1 MGTWY
6 DGVEANRA
14 GSCCTKSHSTNTTT
28 VERMKISAFPTLL
41 LLIATAAIGFLA
53 YHIAKSNTDPNDILV
68 GVGTG
73 VSVLLS
79 LGCVLGVSLEDG
91 RMNVN
96 MKAWSITAFI
106 IVVVINLCFAF
117 FGVTM
122 PYYVIVLA
130 LTLVIHLWVVWKL
143 SIIKNV

>member
-1 MGTWY
+1 
-6 DGVEANRA
+6 
-14 GSCCTKSHSTNTTT
+14 
-28 VERMKISAFPTLL
+28 MKISAFPTLL
-41 LLIATAAIGFLA
+41 LLIVAAAIGYLA
-53 YHIAKSNTDPNDILV
+53 YHLAGSKADPNDIVV
-68 GVGTG
+68 GIGTG
-73 VSVLLS
+73 VSILLT
-79 LGCVLGVSLEDG
+79 LGCVLGVSIENG

-96 MKAWSITAFI
+96 LKAWSITAFI

>member
-1 MGTWY
+1 
-6 DGVEANRA
+6 
-14 GSCCTKSHSTNTTT
+14 
-28 VERMKISAFPTLL
+28 MKISVFPTLL
-41 LLIATAAIGFLA
+41 LLIVVAALGYLA
-53 YHIAKSNTDPNDILV
+53 YHLADSKADPNDIVV
-68 GVGTG
+68 GIGTG
-73 VSVLLS
+73 VSILLT
-79 LGCVLGVSLEDG
+79 LGCVLGVSIENG

-96 MKAWSITAFI
+96 LKAWSITAFI

>member
-1 MGTWY
+1 
-6 DGVEANRA
+6 
-14 GSCCTKSHSTNTTT
+14 
-28 VERMKISAFPTLL
+28 MKISAFPTLL
-41 LLIATAAIGFLA
+41 LLIVAVAIGYLA
-53 YHIAKSNTDPNDILV
+53 YDIADTKADPNNIIV

-73 VSVLLS
+73 ISILQT
-79 LGCVLGVSLEDG
+79 LGCVLGISMEDG

-106 IVVVINLCFAF
+106 IVVAINLCFAF

-143 SIIKNV
+143 SIIKNI